1 MPKYQYPSSI
11 YDEPKTDQKIDLNNS
26 VQSSS
31 EEEEEEEDTEF
42 FSNSDF
48 IRLRESKSK

>member
-11 YDEPKTDQKIDLNNS
+11 YDEPKTDQKIEQS
-26 VQSSS
+26 HSAQSSS
-31 EEEEEEEDTEF
+31 EEEEEDTEF